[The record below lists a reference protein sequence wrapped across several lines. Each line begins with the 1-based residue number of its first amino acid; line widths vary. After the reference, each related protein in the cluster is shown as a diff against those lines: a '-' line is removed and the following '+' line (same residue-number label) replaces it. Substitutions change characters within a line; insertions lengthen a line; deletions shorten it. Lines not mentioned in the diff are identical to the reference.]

1 MANRGANVTD
11 LSGTI
16 TTGGTAVGAGA
27 FNSGRR
33 YYRLSNPS
41 TATESLWVNDK
52 GGPAV
57 VGGGTP
63 ASPGGMSW
71 ELGIGKTW
79 EPNPP
84 PINAIS
90 VNAATVGHNFEAA
103 EG

>member
-1 MANRGANVTD
+1 MANRGANFTD
-11 LSGTI
+11 LSNTVA
-16 TTGGTAVGAGA
+16 TGGAAVVAGA

-41 TATESLWVNDK
+41 TASESLWINDK
-52 GGPAV
+52 GGAAV

-63 ASPGGMSW
+63 ASAGGMSW

-90 VNAATVGHNFEAA
+90 VNAATNGHTFEAA